1 MTIADCA
8 CMHAYTQSGIRACRQ
23 TCIRAYAHTRMQMEA
38 MRIAEERAAAAEAR
52 EEAAMRAEAETS
64 SSCKTVK
71 KLLLEAEEKIARLAA
86 QMPQAAEA
94 TGTTVVGAPSSLHP
108 MSVTERMEK
117 ADQQHAAMILQK
129 VQRGHHDRIQQRTQQ
144 QQQQQAPKEDLQSV
158 PAAVPVPALAA
169 TAAGA
174 EADTG
179 AGGDGAAAGVGTLA
193 VPETVVEDLEGG
205 GGLATPRSLAK
216 RDAAAKQ
223 MQRMQRG
230 KSGRRL
236 VAERAIARGEHN
248 DAAASEST
256 ATAPIKVVA
265 APTDDAATKVAD
277 ATASGEGSSA
287 AAALS
292 VEGAPAEGDGSS
304 SAPAEGISTAAP
316 AATPAAAPNDAQTYA
331 PAPAPSASASG
342 GAAVEDGPYS
352 VVIALEAPA
361 DGGEIDI
368 QVRVT
373 LDQPAA
379 VADVPAS
386 ATAVQ

>member
-1 MTIADCA
+1 MQGAEA
-8 CMHAYTQSGIRACRQ
+8 RA
-23 TCIRAYAHTRMQMEA
+23 AEA
-38 MRIAEERAAAAEAR
+38 EVRVQGVEARVAEAEARAAAAEAR

-144 QQQQQAPKEDLQSV
+144 QQQQQQQQAPKEDLQSV
-158 PAAVPVPALAA
+158 PAPVPVPALAA